1 MRSSNAD
8 VPTSYSPRP
17 SSVPLVTAD
26 ASRALRNAGWIA
38 AQRVLN
44 VAGATLFAVL
54 VPRLLGPAVF
64 GRYALLVSV
73 SLWFSLLS
81 GLGAVSMLTRS
92 VPRFLAAGDEAG
104 IRRLASSLVLLRA
117 ATGSCSA
124 AGFFLVAVF
133 VLGEPDLA
141 AAAFVG
147 GAVFCRT
154 VGNFG
159 FALLL
164 GLNQAARW
172 GAGELVRRW
181 LIIGL
186 VPAGFVAGGLRGA
199 CAGLLA
205 CEVVVLGIGLWWTRA
220 FLGREFLDMS
230 RQHLSPFLRLGTLFG
245 AANLLMTFTQRGG
258 EAMVRFASGSYE
270 EVGYFGAA
278 YAIYLTAAHALW
290 QVVVSLAP
298 HLIAEVDRGNRDT
311 VARWIERLLAYAVS
325 GSVLCLA
332 GALFA
337 GRDLVPLL
345 LGRQYAAVAE
355 NLLPLM
361 VTLTIAGAAAAG
373 RVVALVVNRPRP
385 LIAAA
390 GLELAVYLL
399 AGIPLAIRF
408 GSFGASVA
416 TIPASLAFAWYLTVN
431 VRRSL
436 PYGLG
441 PARRAVCAAV
451 VFLPLALLRD
461 GWALNLAL
469 FAAGAGAYVAVLVRS
484 RAVAASDLR
493 ELRRLLRG
501 TPAAPEP
508 VA

>member
-1 MRSSNAD
+1 
-8 VPTSYSPRP
+8 
-17 SSVPLVTAD
+17 
-26 ASRALRNAGWIA
+26 
-38 AQRVLN
+38 
-44 VAGATLFAVL
+44 
-54 VPRLLGPAVF
+54 
-64 GRYALLVSV
+64 
-73 SLWFSLLS
+73 
-81 GLGAVSMLTRS
+81 
-92 VPRFLAAGDEAG
+92 
-104 IRRLASSLVLLRA
+104 
-117 ATGSCSA
+117 
-124 AGFFLVAVF
+124 
-133 VLGEPDLA
+133 
-141 AAAFVG
+141 
-147 GAVFCRT
+147 
-154 VGNFG
+154 
-159 FALLL
+159 
-164 GLNQAARW
+164 
-172 GAGELVRRW
+172 
-181 LIIGL
+181 L
-186 VPAGFVAGGLRGA
+186 VPAGFIAGGLRGA

-205 CEVVVLGIGLWWTRA
+205 SEVVVLGIGLWWTRD

-230 RQHLSPFLRLGTLFG
+230 RRHLSPFLRLGTLFG
-245 AANLLMTFTQRGG
+245 AANLLMTFTQRSG

-298 HLIAEVDRGNRDT
+298 HFIAEADRGNRDR
-311 VARWIERLLAYAVS
+311 VARWLERLLAYAVS

-337 GRDLVPLL
+337 GRDLVLLL

-399 AGIPLAIRF
+399 AGIPLAVRF

-416 TIPASLAFAWYLTVN
+416 TIPASAAFAWYLTVN

-441 PARRAVCAAV
+441 PARRAVGAAA
-451 VFLPLALLRD
+451 VFLPLAFLRD
-461 GWALNLAL
+461 GWVLNLAL
-469 FAAGAGAYVAVLVRS
+469 LAAGAGAYVAVLVRC

-493 ELRRLLRG
+493 NLRRLLRG
-501 TPAAPEP
+501 TAAAPDS